1 MKTKKAW
8 GAGKAEVLALASEIQ
23 NLFVEN
29 QNLTTVFKILFEQ
42 KKITVG
48 QRTFYRYASKII
60 KDGSFFAAANIKK
73 TTSNNKNKVFEI
85 IEPKFE
91 HSNNLSEENMRK
103 IWNQT

>member
-1 MKTKKAW
+1 MKNKKAW

-48 QRTFYRYASKII
+48 ERTFYRYASKFI
-60 KDGSFFAAANIKK
+60 KDGPFFAAATIKK
-73 TTSNNKNKVFEI
+73 TTSNNKDKVFEI
-85 IEPKFE
+85 IKPKFE
-91 HSNNLSEENMRK
+91 HSNNLSEEDQK
-103 IWNQT
+103 KLWG